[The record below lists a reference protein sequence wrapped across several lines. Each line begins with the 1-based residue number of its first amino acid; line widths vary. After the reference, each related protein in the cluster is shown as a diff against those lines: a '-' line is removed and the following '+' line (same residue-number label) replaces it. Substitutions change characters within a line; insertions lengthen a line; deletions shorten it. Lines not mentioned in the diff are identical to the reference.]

1 MAGQIF
7 NSYPLSLCPDHLI
20 SGFNAVQ
27 RKISSKSSKIP
38 VRMAIPS
45 PGPEVD
51 VKQDHVRMICHGIYR
66 IRQPPIFSMIIFWS
80 VCIVCT
86 VTNKLSTVV

>member
-1 MAGQIF
+1 MTDGWSNLVLKATAG
-7 NSYPLSLCPDHLI
+7 HLI
-20 SGFNAVQ
+20 IGFNAVQ
-27 RKISSKSSKIP
+27 GIISSKCSKVPI
-38 VRMAIPS
+38 RMEVPS
-45 PGPEVD
+45 PGPEGD

-66 IRQPPIFSMIIFWS
+66 IRRPLIFSMIVFWS